1 MDNTKKSIIIYSDGA
16 CSGNPGPGGW
26 GCVLLIKDE
35 NSENL
40 QEVQLS
46 GGENPTTNNRM
57 ELTALLCALELAD
70 TIETTNT
77 SVTIYVDSAYIFNCF
92 EQKWYATWLKNGW
105 RTSDK
110 KDVKNQDLWT
120 RIIALYIK
128 DKDRL
133 HLEFVKVKSHAGENQ
148 WNDYVDKLA
157 VKRRKELE

>member
-1 MDNTKKSIIIYSDGA
+1 MMPIRRHLDFYTDGA
-16 CSGNPGPGGW
+16 YSSKSQMGGW
-26 GCVLLIKDE
+26 ATVCLEDGDLIDE
-35 NSENL
+35 
-40 QEVQLS
+40 QS
-46 GGENPTTNNRM
+46 GYEPYSTNNRM

-120 RIIALYIK
+120 RIVALYIK